1 MANKMISG
9 DHLRDEFLSE
19 LIRSDEPVRAPD
31 GFMDEV
37 MNRISCLPAVKKAT
51 PYQAPAW
58 LKWGIPGVILASLL
72 ALLIWGPSK
81 EPGIPGVDFSLV
93 EKAWNTAGSWFSD
106 LKLEIKLTE
115 FQIPETILWIL
126 AGGLLLTLSFML
138 LDRFLEHR

>member
-37 MNRISCLPAVKKAT
+37 MNRISRLPAVKKAT

-72 ALLIWGPSK
+72 ALLIWGPAK
-81 EPGIPGVDFSLV
+81 ESGMPRELIFHWLKKHGTQPAPGSQIL
-93 EKAWNTAGSWFSD
+93 SW
-106 LKLEIKLTE
+106 
-115 FQIPETILWIL
+115 
-126 AGGLLLTLSFML
+126 
-138 LDRFLEHR
+138 R